1 MKKLLL
7 GILAFFLAV
16 YVILCVGLYFY
27 QEKIIF
33 YPEKLPENYKFKF
46 DNDFEEVTIRTKDNK
61 NLNAVLFKAQNPKGV
76 IFYLHGN
83 GGSIKVWG
91 EVVPLYRS
99 MNYDTFILDYRGYG
113 KSEDKINNKDQ
124 LFSDVD
130 AAYKELLKRYPENRI
145 IILGYSVGTGLAA
158 KLASEHQAKLLI
170 LQAPYYSTEDEMSQ
184 KFSFLPKFLL
194 KYNFETGKYLETV
207 KSPIIIFHGDK
218 DEVINYKA
226 SLKLKNN
233 FKKGD
238 SLIILKDQYHNG
250 ITDNLDYQK
259 AMKIILDSDKK

>member
-7 GILAFFLAV
+7 GIFAFFLTI
-16 YVILCVGLYFY
+16 YVILCVSIYFY

-33 YPEKLPENYKFKF
+33 YPEKLPADYKFSF
-46 DNDFEEVTIRTKDNK
+46 VEDFEEIAIQTQDKK
-61 NLNAVLFKAQNPKGV
+61 YLSSVLFKAQDSKGV

-83 GGSIKVWG
+83 GGSIKDWG
-91 EVVPLYRS
+91 EVAQLYKS

-113 KSEDKINNKDQ
+113 KSQDEINSKEQ
-124 LFSDVD
+124 LFSDIES
-130 AAYKELLKRYPENRI
+130 AYKELLKRYPEDRI

-158 KLASEHQAKLLI
+158 KLASAHHAKMLI
-170 LQAPYYSTEDEMSQ
+170 LQAPYYSMKDEMNQ

-194 KYNFETGKYLETV
+194 KYNFETNEYLKTV
-207 KSPIIIFHGDK
+207 TSPVIIFHGDK
-218 DEVINYKA
+218 DEVIHYKA

-238 SLIILKDQYHNG
+238 SLIVLKNQYHNG
-250 ITDNLDYQK
+250 ITDNLDYQNS
-259 AMKIILDSDKK
+259 MRIILDSDKK

>member
-16 YVILCVGLYFY
+16 YVILCIGLYFY

-83 GGSIKVWG
+83 GGSVKDWG
-91 EVVPLYRS
+91 AVVPLYQG

-113 KSEDKINNKDQ
+113 KSEDKISSKDQ
-124 LFSDVD
+124 LFLDVD
-130 AAYKELLKRYPENRI
+130 TAYKELLKRYPENKI

-158 KLASEHQAKLLI
+158 KLASMHNAGLLI
-170 LQAPYYSTEDEMSQ
+170 LQAPYYSMKDEMNQ

-194 KYNFETGKYLETV
+194 KYNFETCEYLKTV
-207 KSPIIIFHGDK
+207 QSPVVIFHGDK

-238 SLIILKDQYHNG
+238 RLIVLKDQYHNG
-250 ITDNLDYQK
+250 ITDNLDYQN
-259 AMKIILDSDKK
+259 AMKAILDSDKK